1 MNMIPVNEP
10 LIGKEELLNITDC
23 VKSGWISSKGSYIKS
38 FEEEFAKFCGVRY
51 GISTTSGTTA
61 LHLALASLGIKKGDE
76 VIMPTFTMIA
86 TAYAV
91 LYMGAKPVFVDSEDR
106 TWNMDVSRVEEL
118 INSKTRAL
126 LPVHIYGHPVD
137 MDPIIKFA
145 KKYGL
150 YIIEDAAEAHG
161 AEYKGR
167 ICGSMGDI
175 NCFSFYA
182 NKIITTGEGGMVVT
196 DNKKLAENA
205 RLLKDLSH
213 SPKQRFLH
221 TALAYNYRMTNM
233 QAAIGLAQVEKAHR
247 LIEMKRHIA
256 GMYNDNLKDIEGLK
270 LPMEEKWAK
279 SVYWMYSVLIE
290 EDFGMGRDK
299 FKTELLKEGVET
311 RSFFIPM
318 HRQPVIQKM
327 GLVDK
332 KKRYPV
338 SDYISCH
345 GLYLPTGLALKKRDI
360 LFVCEKIR
368 KVRSLVKHASRAR

>member
-1 MNMIPVNEP
+1 MIPVNEP
-10 LIGKEELLNITDC
+10 LIGKEELRNIIDC
-23 VKSGWISSKGSYIKS
+23 VKSGWISSKGKYIKS

-61 LHLALASLGIKKGDE
+61 LHLALACLGIKKGDE

-91 LYMGAKPVFVDSEDR
+91 LYLGAKPVFIDSEDR
-106 TWNMDVSRVEEL
+106 TWNMDVSKVEEA
-118 INSKTRAL
+118 INSKTKVL

-137 MDPIIKFA
+137 MDPVIKFA

-150 YIIEDAAEAHG
+150 SVVEDAAEAHG
-161 AEYKGR
+161 AEYKGK

-175 NCFSFYA
+175 GCFSFYA
-182 NKIITTGEGGMVVT
+182 NKVITTGEGGMVVT
-196 DNKKLAENA
+196 DDKKLAEKA
-205 RLLKDLSH
+205 CLLKDLSH

-233 QAAIGLAQVEKAHR
+233 QAAIGLAQTKKINK
-247 LIEMKRHIA
+247 LIKRKRHIA
-256 GMYNDNLKDIEGLK
+256 RLYHDNLKNIEGLK
-270 LPMEEKWAK
+270 LPLEEKWAK
-279 SVYWMYSVLIE
+279 SVYWMYSILVE
-290 EDFGMGRDK
+290 KDFGMKRDE
-299 FKTELLKEGVET
+299 FKAGLLREGVET

-327 GLVDK
+327 GLVNK
-332 KKRYPV
+332 KMRYPV
-338 SDYISCH
+338 SDHISDH
-345 GLYLPTGLALKKRDI
+345 GLYLPTGLALKDRDV

-368 KVRSLVKHASRAR
+368 KIKNACV

>member
-1 MNMIPVNEP
+1 MMIPVNEP
-10 LIGKEELLNITDC
+10 LIGKKELQYVTDC
-23 VKSGWISSKGSYIKS
+23 VKSGWISSKGKYIKS
-38 FEEEFAKFCGVRY
+38 FEDAFAKFCGVRY

-61 LHLALASLGIKKGDE
+61 LHLALTCLDIKKSDE

-91 LYMGAKPVFVDSEDR
+91 LYLGAKPVFIDSEDR
-106 TWNMDVSRVEEL
+106 TWNMDVLKIEEAV
-118 INSKTRAL
+118 NSKTRAL

-137 MDPIIKFA
+137 MDPIINIS
-145 KKYGL
+145 KKCSL
-150 YIIEDAAEAHG
+150 FIVEDAAEAHG
-161 AEYKGR
+161 ARYKDKR
-167 ICGSMGDI
+167 CGSMGDI

-196 DNKKLAENA
+196 DNKKIAERA

-213 SPKQRFLH
+213 SPKKRFLH

-233 QAAIGLAQVEKAHR
+233 QAALGLAQIEKVNK
-247 LIEMKRHIA
+247 LIEKKRRIA
-256 GMYNDNLKDIEGLK
+256 GLYNDNLKDIEGLR
-270 LPMEEKWAK
+270 LPLEEKWAK
-279 SVYWMYSVLIE
+279 SVYWMYSVLVE
-290 EDFGMGRDK
+290 DDFGLTRDE
-299 FKTELLKEGVET
+299 FKIELLKSGVET

-338 SDYISCH
+338 SDYISGH
-345 GLYLPTGLALKKRDI
+345 GLYLPTGLALKDKDV
-360 LFVCEKIR
+360 LFVCEAIR
-368 KVRSLVKHASRAR
+368 KMQKRHASRTR